1 MCTVILSVSE
11 ILEKLVF
18 SYFAV
23 TVVNSKTFEKN
34 NLAIWTNS
42 KKKVQILVIL
52 LLGVYTKEINAKCNH
67 CMRAC

>member
-23 TVVNSKTFEKN
+23 TIVNSKTFEKN

-42 KKKVQILVIL
+42 KKKSTDSSDSPAGSL
-52 LLGVYTKEINAKCNH
+52 Y
-67 CMRAC
+67 

>member
-1 MCTVILSVSE
+1 MCTVILSVSK

-23 TVVNSKTFEKN
+23 TIVNSKTFEKN

-42 KKKVQILVIL
+42 KKKSTDSSDSPAGSL
-52 LLGVYTKEINAKCNH
+52 Y
-67 CMRAC
+67 